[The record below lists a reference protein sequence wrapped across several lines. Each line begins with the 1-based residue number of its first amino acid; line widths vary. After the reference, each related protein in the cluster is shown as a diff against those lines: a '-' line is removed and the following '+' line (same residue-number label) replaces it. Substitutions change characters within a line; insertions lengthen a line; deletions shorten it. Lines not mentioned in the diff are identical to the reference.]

1 MPEKNKEDLILEIFK
16 KVIPNLS
23 ERGQDKL
30 LSFGEGM
37 LLMIQDRAVTANT
50 KPVQ

>member
-1 MPEKNKEDLILEIFK
+1 MPEKNKEDVILEIFK
-16 KVIPNLS
+16 KVIPMLS

-37 LLMIQDRAVTANT
+37 LLMIQDKAVSTNT
-50 KPVQ
+50 KPAQ